1 MCVNVLV
8 IGDIGNIFHTISKF
22 SKSNIHVINFVQDG
36 MGKYTYAE
44 GVETFSSYKVSE
56 QVKRI
61 NQIKDDYDICITMG
75 TGERIA
81 YLADLKYIPFYV
93 GRDIDAPRFIKNSKE
108 EWFDEPLHKLNFL
121 ERRFYK
127 DTFDNAI
134 EHIAYGWVFEH
145 LKKFTDNGIKM
156 DMEPVDPEL
165 FNDNTKPLDRE
176 KSKFTFF
183 SPQRMGKPKGTD
195 ILWKA
200 LEFCKTDF
208 DILQVEWFDES
219 TKEEL
224 DIKKRLIRE
233 KPKNVKFI
241 PKIKRNDMPRYYNFS
256 DAVIGN
262 LRIGFHELITCESV
276 LCKKPIVQYANPK
289 FKVLVDGKDV
299 QIPFVPESKDPK
311 EIAKTIDK
319 IVESELFRKDLYEK
333 QLQYIKKISDPV
345 KVAKWWDEFLEGI
358 IENHESIR
366 KNSSKSSIKFR
377 MFLFQIANRLYL
389 KKIRKLF
396 N

>member
-1 MCVNVLV
+1 MSISVLV

-22 SKSNIHVINFVQDG
+22 SKSKIHVINFVKDL
-36 MGKYTYAE
+36 MGEQTYAE

-56 QVKRI
+56 QVEKI
-61 NQIKDDYDICITMG
+61 NQIKDNYDICITMG

-81 YLADLKYIPFYV
+81 YLADLNYIPFYV

-127 DTFDNAI
+127 NTFDNAI
-134 EHIAYGWVFEH
+134 RHIAYGWVFEH
-145 LKKFTDNGIKM
+145 LKKFTKNGIKM
-156 DMEPVDPEL
+156 DMEPVDREL
-165 FNDNTKPLDRE
+165 FNENIKPLEIE

-195 ILWKA
+195 LLWKA
-200 LEFCKTDF
+200 LEYCKTDF

-219 TKEEL
+219 TDEEL
-224 DIKKRLIRE
+224 NIKKTLIDT

-241 PKIKRNDMPRYYNFS
+241 PKIKRTDMARYYNFS

-262 LRIGFHELITCESV
+262 LRIGFHELVTCEAV
-276 LCKKPIVQYANPK
+276 LCKKPIIQYANPE
-289 FKVLVDGKDV
+289 FDVLVNKKEITV
-299 QIPFVPESKDPK
+299 PFLPTSRDPK
-311 EIAKTIDK
+311 EIAKVIDK
-319 IVESELFRKDLYEK
+319 IVESELFRNNLYQEE
-333 QLQYIKKISDPV
+333 LEYVEKISDP
-345 KVAKWWDEFLEGI
+345 KEVAKWWDEFLEGI
-358 IENHESIR
+358 ADSHKGIR
-366 KNSSKSSIKFR
+366 KNSSKMSIMFR
-377 MFLFQIANRLYL
+377 SALFLIGNRLYFR
-389 KKIRKLF
+389 KIMKIF

>member
-1 MCVNVLV
+1 MANKILV
-8 IGDIGNIFHTISKF
+8 IGDVANVFASLRKF
-22 SKSNIHVINFVQDG
+22 TKTEIHIINFPKSG
-36 MGKYTYAE
+36 PGNFTYSNDYE
-44 GVETFSSYKVSE
+44 LFENSKVLC
-56 QVKRI
+56 
-61 NQIKDDYDICITMG
+61 QIKKINEIKNKFDFCITMG
-75 TGERIA
+75 TGEILA
-81 YLADLKYIPFYV
+81 YLCNLNFVPFYV

-108 EWFDEPLHKLNFL
+108 DWYDEPLHKLNFL

>member
-44 GVETFSSYKVSE
+44 GIETFSSYKVSE
-56 QVKRI
+56 QVEKI

-127 DTFDNAI
+127 DSFENAI

-145 LKKFTDNGIKM
+145 LKKFTKNGIKM

-165 FNDNTKPLDRE
+165 FNENTKPLDRK

-195 ILWKA
+195 ILWEA
-200 LEFCKTDF
+200 LKFCKTDF

-224 DIKKRLIRE
+224 DIKKKIIKT

-241 PKIKRNDMPRYYNFS
+241 PKIKRNDMPKYYNFS

-276 LCKKPIVQYANPK
+276 LCKKPIVQYANPE
-289 FKVLVDGKDV
+289 FKVIINKKEVSV
-299 QIPFVPESKDPK
+299 PFVPLTRDPK
-311 EIAKTIDK
+311 EVADVIDS
-319 IVESELFRKDLYEK
+319 IVESESFRDNLYQK
-333 QLQYIKKISDPV
+333 QLEYVKRISDPKV
-345 KVAKWWDEFLEGI
+345 VAKWWDDFLEDVVDNQI
-358 IENHESIR
+358 SIR
-366 KNSSKSSIKFR
+366 KNSSKISIIFR
-377 MFLFQIANRLYL
+377 KALFLIGNRLYF
-389 KKIRKLF
+389 RKLRKVI